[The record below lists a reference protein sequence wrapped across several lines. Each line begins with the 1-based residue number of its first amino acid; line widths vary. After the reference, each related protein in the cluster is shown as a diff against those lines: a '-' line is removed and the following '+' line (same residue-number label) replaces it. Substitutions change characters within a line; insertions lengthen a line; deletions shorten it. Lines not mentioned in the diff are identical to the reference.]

1 MNLLNI
7 ASIPRPRRSNKGLQT
22 YCSSSTFDHGVV
34 DDLVHEHA
42 PLLQG
47 RSQAVRSGKSL
58 LGEGGVSERVEQP
71 GVRVTGDL

>member
-1 MNLLNI
+1 MNWLNI
-7 ASIPRPRRSNKGLQT
+7 ASIPRPRGSNKGLQT

-47 RSQAVRSGKSL
+47 GSQAVRSGKSL
-58 LGEGGVSERVEQP
+58 LGEGGVGERVEQP
-71 GVRVTGDL
+71 GVSVTGDL